1 VGTIR
6 SGFMEI
12 LKWRLFCVLAALSL
26 GVLCPV
32 SGRGQAQAPSDLP
45 GTPASPEVA
54 EQVQQT
60 LRHAVARF
68 EARDARGVLAHVS
81 DAYRTGPLTKALLR
95 DQLVGIFSIYDAV
108 SARVRI
114 EDIRIVGETAWIY
127 STGEVTGRLP
137 LVGRWMQVLVWDRE
151 LEIVRRENGVWRLFG
166 YQQ

>member
-1 VGTIR
+1 MRQVVN
-6 SGFMEI
+6 
-12 LKWRLFCVLAALSL
+12 WRLISVLTAVSL
-26 GVLCPV
+26 GVLAPL
-32 SGRGQAQAPSDLP
+32 SSRGQAPIQTNLP

-114 EDIRIVGETAWIY
+114 DDIRIVGETAWIY

-137 LVGRWMQVLVWDRE
+137 LVGRWMQVLAWDRE
-151 LEIVRRENGVWRLFG
+151 LEIVRRENGAWRLFG